1 MRGAPFA
8 CTEAIREEV
17 GAVSTGLCF
26 AGLPV
31 ATASCIY
38 RRFSNTPGGTVDDS
52 RESLLKEYAEV
63 SSNFRLLTDIR
74 FKLLGLV
81 PIATVVA
88 AIAAA
93 SRQEAL
99 GGVGFVVSL
108 FGLVV
113 VLGLINYNVRND
125 QLYDEL
131 VGRAADIER
140 SLGIRD
146 GSYGF
151 RPRAWL
157 SLSVGPLGWTL
168 NHGNALV
175 LIYGAT
181 VVVWATGVI
190 APLIE
195 LLCRICLDQRQPSPL
210 LDAQGSVVLL
220 AAVIAAVVT
229 IVAGRWARTKQ
240 EQQMDALR
248 DLARSAM
255 QHALDQHLDAES
267 AARDVAFLDLCTRLA
282 GQEPNKKSQ
291 ARMLRRAEFY
301 TTPANAARY
310 LPQQSDR
317 QFSAHLIASLCDL
330 PPRWIL
336 DCASGRR
343 A

>member
-1 MRGAPFA
+1 M
-8 CTEAIREEV
+8 
-17 GAVSTGLCF
+17 
-26 AGLPV
+26 
-31 ATASCIY
+31 
-38 RRFSNTPGGTVDDS
+38 DDS
-52 RESLLKEYAEV
+52 RESLLKEYGEV

-81 PIATVVA
+81 PVATVVA

-99 GGVGFVVSL
+99 GGLGFVVSL
-108 FGLVV
+108 FGLAV

-140 SLGIRD
+140 TLGIRD

-157 SLSVGPLGWTL
+157 RLSVGPLGWTL

-195 LLCRICLDQRQPSPL
+195 LLRWVYLEQLGRPPL
-210 LDAQGSVVLL
+210 LRVVDVQGTVVLF
-220 AAVIAAVVT
+220 AAAIATGVT
-229 IVAGRWARTKQ
+229 IGAGRWARTKQ
-240 EQQMDALR
+240 QAQMNALR
-248 DLARSAM
+248 ELANRAM

-267 AARDVAFLDLCTRLA
+267 AARDAAFLDLCARLA
-282 GQEPNKKSQ
+282 GQEPDEKSQ
-291 ARMLRRAEFY
+291 ARMRRRAEFY
-301 TTPANAARY
+301 TKPAHAARY

>member
-1 MRGAPFA
+1 M
-8 CTEAIREEV
+8 
-17 GAVSTGLCF
+17 
-26 AGLPV
+26 
-31 ATASCIY
+31 
-38 RRFSNTPGGTVDDS
+38 DDR
-52 RESLLKEYAEV
+52 RESLLREYGEV

-81 PIATVVA
+81 PAATVVTA
-88 AIAAA
+88 VAAA
-93 SRQEAL
+93 SGQQAL
-99 GGVGFVVSL
+99 GALGFVVSL

-113 VLGLINYNVRND
+113 VVGLITYNVRND

-157 SLSVGPLGWTL
+157 CLPLGPLGWTL
-168 NHGNALV
+168 SHGNALV
-175 LIYGAT
+175 LIYGAS
-181 VVVWATGVI
+181 VAVWLTGVI

-195 LLCRICLDQRQPSPL
+195 LLRWAYVDHLHRAPL
-210 LDAQGSVVLL
+210 LRVVDVQGAVVLL
-220 AAVIAAVVT
+220 ASAMATVLTVVAA
-229 IVAGRWARTKQ
+229 RWARTKQ
-240 EQQMDALR
+240 EQAMSALR
-248 DLARSAM
+248 ELACQTIR
-255 QHALDQHLDAES
+255 HALDRKLDAES
-267 AARDVAFLDLCTRLA
+267 AVHDAAFLDLCMRLA
-282 GQEPNKKSQ
+282 GRAPNDNSR
-291 ARMLRRAEFY
+291 ARMQRRAEFH
-301 TTPANAARY
+301 TAPSHAARY

-317 QFSAHLIASLCDL
+317 QFSAYLIASLCDL

>member
-1 MRGAPFA
+1 
-8 CTEAIREEV
+8 V
-17 GAVSTGLCF
+17 
-26 AGLPV
+26 
-31 ATASCIY
+31 
-38 RRFSNTPGGTVDDS
+38 
-52 RESLLKEYAEV
+52 
-63 SSNFRLLTDIR
+63 
-74 FKLLGLV
+74 
-81 PIATVVA
+81 
-88 AIAAA
+88 
-93 SRQEAL
+93 L
-99 GGVGFVVSL
+99 GGPGFVVSL

-113 VLGLINYNVRND
+113 ILGLITYNVRND

-157 SLSVGPLGWTL
+157 RLSLGPLGWTL

-181 VVVWATGVI
+181 VVVWVTGVI
-190 APLIE
+190 APLLE
-195 LLCRICLDQRQPSPL
+195 LLRWVYLEQLGRPPL
-210 LDAQGSVVLL
+210 LRVVDVPGTVVLL
-220 AAVIAAVVT
+220 AFGIATAVT
-229 IVAGRWARTKQ
+229 LVAGRWARARQ
-240 EQQMDALR
+240 EQEMRALR
-248 DLARSAM
+248 ALASDAM
-255 QHALDQHLDAES
+255 QHALDRHLDAES
-267 AARDVAFLDLCTRLA
+267 AARDAAFLDLCVRLA
-282 GQEPNKKSQ
+282 GKMPNEKSR
-291 ARMLRRAEFY
+291 AGMRRRMEFH
-301 TTPANAARY
+301 TAPAHAARY

>member
-1 MRGAPFA
+1 MDDRG
-8 CTEAIREEV
+8 
-17 GAVSTGLCF
+17 
-26 AGLPV
+26 
-31 ATASCIY
+31 
-38 RRFSNTPGGTVDDS
+38 
-52 RESLLKEYAEV
+52 ESLLKEYGEV
-63 SSNFRLLTDIR
+63 SSIFRLLTDIR

-81 PIATVVA
+81 PVATVVA
-88 AIAAA
+88 AVAAA
-93 SRQEAL
+93 SKQEVL
-99 GGVGFVVSL
+99 GGMGFVVSL

-113 VLGLINYNVRND
+113 VLGLITYNVRND

-157 SLSVGPLGWTL
+157 RLSLGPLSWTL

-181 VVVWATGVI
+181 VVVWVTGVI

-195 LLCRICLDQRQPSPL
+195 LLSWIYLVQLKRAPL
-210 LDAQGSVVLL
+210 LHVADVQGAVVLL
-220 AAVIAAVVT
+220 ASAIATVVT
-229 IVAGRWARTKQ
+229 IVAGRWARKKQ
-240 EQQMDALR
+240 EQEKNALR
-248 DLARSAM
+248 GLAVQAM
-255 QHALDQHLDAES
+255 QHALEWQLDAES
-267 AARDVAFLDLCTRLA
+267 AVHDAAFVDLCIQLA
-282 GQEPNKKSQ
+282 GQALNDESQ
-291 ARMLRRAEFY
+291 ARMRRRAEFH
-301 TTPANAARY
+301 TAPAHTARY
-310 LPQQSDR
+310 LPQQSDP

-330 PPRWIL
+330 SPRWIL

>member
-1 MRGAPFA
+1 
-8 CTEAIREEV
+8 
-17 GAVSTGLCF
+17 
-26 AGLPV
+26 
-31 ATASCIY
+31 
-38 RRFSNTPGGTVDDS
+38 VDDR
-52 RESLLKEYAEV
+52 RESLLKEYGEV

-74 FKLLGLV
+74 FRLLGLV
-81 PIATVVA
+81 PLATVVA

-93 SRQEAL
+93 SMQQAL
-99 GGVGFVVSL
+99 GGLGFVVSL

-113 VLGLINYNVRND
+113 VLGVTTYSVRND

-157 SLSVGPLGWTL
+157 RLSLGPVRWTL
-168 NHGNALV
+168 NHGNALT

-181 VVVWATGVI
+181 VVVWVTGVI
-190 APLIE
+190 APLIG
-195 LLCRICLDQRQPSPL
+195 LLSWAYVEHFGRPPL
-210 LDAQGSVVLL
+210 LRVVDVQGAVVLL
-220 AAVIAAVVT
+220 ASAIATVVT
-229 IVAGRWARTKQ
+229 ISAGRWARTKQ
-240 EQQMDALR
+240 EQQTNALR
-248 DLARSAM
+248 ELAGQAM
-255 QHALDQHLDAES
+255 QHALDRRLDAES
-267 AARDVAFLDLCTRLA
+267 AARDVAFLDLCIRLA
-282 GQEPNKKSQ
+282 GNVPSGKNQE
-291 ARMLRRAEFY
+291 RMRRRAVFH
-301 TTPANAARY
+301 TAPAHAARY

>member
-1 MRGAPFA
+1 
-8 CTEAIREEV
+8 
-17 GAVSTGLCF
+17 
-26 AGLPV
+26 
-31 ATASCIY
+31 
-38 RRFSNTPGGTVDDS
+38 
-52 RESLLKEYAEV
+52 LLKEYGEV

-81 PIATVVA
+81 PVATVVA
-88 AIAAA
+88 AVAAA
-93 SRQEAL
+93 AKQEAL
-99 GGVGFVVSL
+99 GGIGFVVSL

-113 VLGLINYNVRND
+113 VLGLITYNVRND

-157 SLSVGPLGWTL
+157 RLSLGPLRWTL

-181 VVVWATGVI
+181 VAVWLTGVI

-195 LLCRICLDQRQPSPL
+195 LLRWGYFAQLGRVPMPP
-210 LDAQGSVVLL
+210 DADVQGAVVLL
-220 AAVIAAVVT
+220 ASAIATVVT
-229 IVAGRWARTKQ
+229 IIAGRWARAKQ
-240 EQQMDALR
+240 EQERNVLR
-248 DLARSAM
+248 GLVVEAM
-255 QHALDQHLDAES
+255 HHALDRRLDAES
-267 AARDVAFLDLCTRLA
+267 AVHDDAFIDLCIRLA
-282 GQEPNKKSQ
+282 GQALNDDSQ
-291 ARMLRRAEFY
+291 ECMRRRAKFH
-301 TTPANAARY
+301 TAPAHSARY
-310 LPQQSDR
+310 LPQQSDP

-343 A
+343 G